1 MATAANQQT
10 LSITPIVAAPTQK
23 EENLRRILRE
33 MRSVLVAFSGGVDS
47 SLLALIATQELR
59 ESALCVTG
67 VSASLAAEEKNLAA
81 EIARDFNFRYETINT
96 DELLD
101 ANYRANAPDRCYFCK
116 SELYGKLVPLAAER
130 NLNFVADGSTV
141 DDLSDY
147 RPGKLA
153 AQERGVRSPLVEAEL
168 NKIEIRELSRKYDLP
183 TWDKPASPCLS
194 SRIAYGI
201 PVSIERLSKVERGE
215 KILRSFGFRQF
226 RVRYHEELVRLEIA
240 SDEMELVLE
249 RATIDRLAHEFRR
262 LGFRYVTLDL
272 DGYRSGA
279 MNEVLKRGTGNEER

>member
-1 MATAANQQT
+1 MAIAANEQALLT
-10 LSITPIVAAPTQK
+10 ARTVAASEQKLEQK

-33 MRSVLVAFSGGVDS
+33 MRSCLVAFSGGVDS
-47 SLLALIATQELR
+47 SLLALIAMQELGDN
-59 ESALCVTG
+59 ALCVTG
-67 VSASLAAEEKNLAA
+67 VSASLAGEEKKLAA
-81 EIARDFNFRYETINT
+81 EIAQNFNFRYETINT

-116 SELYGKLVPLAAER
+116 SELYGKLVPLAKTR
-130 NLNFVADGSTV
+130 GLNFVADGSTI

-147 RPGKLA
+147 RPGRRA
-153 AQERGVRSPLVEAEL
+153 AEEKAIRSPLVEAGL
-168 NKIEIRELSRKYDLP
+168 NKAEIRQLSLKYDLP

-215 KILRSFGFRQF
+215 QILRSLGFRQF

-240 SDEMELVLE
+240 SDEMEQVLQ
-249 RATIDRLAHEFRR
+249 RAMIDRLASEFRA

-272 DGYRSGA
+272 EGYRTGA
-279 MNEVLKRGTGNEER
+279 MNEVLKG

>member
-1 MATAANQQT
+1 MAIAANKQALLTARTAAASEQK
-10 LSITPIVAAPTQK
+10 LEQK
-23 EENLRRILRE
+23 EVNLRRILRE
-33 MRSVLVAFSGGVDS
+33 MRSILVAFSGGVDS
-47 SLLALIATQELR
+47 SLLALIATQELGD
-59 ESALCVTG
+59 SALCVTG
-67 VSASLAAEEKNLAA
+67 VSASLAAEEKKLAA
-81 EIARDFNFRYETINT
+81 EIAQKFDFRYETINT

-116 SELYGKLVPLAAER
+116 SELYGKLVPLAKTR
-130 NLNFVADGSTV
+130 GLNFVADGSTV

-147 RPGKLA
+147 RPGRRA
-153 AQERGVRSPLVEAEL
+153 AEEKAIRSPLVEAGL
-168 NKIEIRELSRKYDLP
+168 NKAEIRQLSLKYDLP

-215 KILRSFGFRQF
+215 QILRSVGFRQF

-240 SDEMELVLE
+240 SDEMEQVLQ
-249 RATIDRLAHEFRR
+249 RTMIDRLASEFRA

-272 DGYRSGA
+272 DGYRTGA
-279 MNEVLKRGTGNEER
+279 MNEILKR

>member
-1 MATAANQQT
+1 MAIAANKQALLT
-10 LSITPIVAAPTQK
+10 ARTVAASEQKLEQK

-33 MRSVLVAFSGGVDS
+33 MRSILVAFSGGVDS
-47 SLLALIATQELR
+47 SLLALIATQELGDN
-59 ESALCVTG
+59 ALCVTG
-67 VSASLAAEEKNLAA
+67 ISASLAAEEKKLAA
-81 EIARDFNFRYETINT
+81 EIAQNFNFRYETINT

-101 ANYRANAPDRCYFCK
+101 ANYQANAPDRCYFCK
-116 SELYGKLVPLAAER
+116 SELYGKLVPLAKTR
-130 NLNFVADGSTV
+130 GLNFVADGSTI

-147 RPGKLA
+147 RPGRRA
-153 AQERGVRSPLVEAEL
+153 AEEKAIRSPLVEAGL
-168 NKIEIRELSRKYDLP
+168 NKAEIRELSLKYDLP

-215 KILRSFGFRQF
+215 QILRSLGFRQF

-240 SDEMELVLE
+240 SDEMEQVLQ
-249 RATIDRLAHEFRR
+249 RTMIDRLASEFRA

-272 DGYRSGA
+272 EGYRTGA
-279 MNEVLKRGTGNEER
+279 MNEILKR

>member
-1 MATAANQQT
+1 MAIAANKQALLT
-10 LSITPIVAAPTQK
+10 ARTIAASEQKSEQK
-23 EENLRRILRE
+23 EESLRRILRE
-33 MRSVLVAFSGGVDS
+33 MRSCLVAFSGGVDS
-47 SLLALIATQELR
+47 SLLALIATQELGDN
-59 ESALCVTG
+59 ALCVTG
-67 VSASLAAEEKNLAA
+67 VSASLAAEEKKLAA
-81 EIARDFNFRYETINT
+81 EIAQNFNFRYETINT

-116 SELYGKLVPLAAER
+116 SELYGKLVPLAKMR
-130 NLNFVADGSTV
+130 GLNFVADGSTI

-147 RPGKLA
+147 RPGRRA
-153 AQERGVRSPLVEAEL
+153 AEEKAIRSPLVEAGL
-168 NKIEIRELSRKYDLP
+168 NKAEIRQLSLKYDLP

-215 KILRSFGFRQF
+215 QILRSVGFRQF

-240 SDEMELVLE
+240 SDEMEKVLQ
-249 RATIDRLAHEFRR
+249 RTMIDRLASEFRA

-272 DGYRSGA
+272 AGYRTGA
-279 MNEVLKRGTGNEER
+279 MNEILKR

>member
-1 MATAANQQT
+1 MATEANKQA
-10 LSITPIVAAPTQK
+10 LSTTPIVALEQKLKQK
-23 EENLRRILRE
+23 EESLRRILRE
-33 MRSVLVAFSGGVDS
+33 MRSCLVAFSGGVDS
-47 SLLALIATQELR
+47 SLLALIAAQELG
-59 ESALCVTG
+59 ENALCVTG

-81 EIARDFNFRYETINT
+81 EIARNFNFRYETIST

-116 SELYGKLVPLAAER
+116 TELYGKLVPLAAER
-130 NLNFVADGSTV
+130 GLNFVADGSTV

-147 RPGKLA
+147 RPGRRA
-153 AQERGVRSPLVEAEL
+153 AREKAIRSPLIEAGL
-168 NKIEIRELSRKYDLP
+168 TKAEIRELSRRLRLP

-215 KILRSFGFRQF
+215 QILRRCGFRQF

-240 SDEMELVLE
+240 SDEMEQVLQ
-249 RATIDRLAHEFRR
+249 RTMIDRLASEFRA

-272 DGYRSGA
+272 NGYRSGA
-279 MNEVLKRGTGNEER
+279 MNEVFKKDKG